1 MEELGDQGGLDWKP
15 GAGGEGREEA
25 LGWDHLRQLGLGD
38 DYLDIREQ
46 QKERPI
52 RTSVAKFQSKTVPS
66 TFFHH

>member
-1 MEELGDQGGLDWKP
+1 MDWKP

-46 QKERPI
+46 AEGETHQNVCGQVSE
-52 RTSVAKFQSKTVPS
+52 
-66 TFFHH
+66 

>member
-15 GAGGEGREEA
+15 GAGGEGKEEA

-46 QKERPI
+46 AEGETHQNVCGQVSE
-52 RTSVAKFQSKTVPS
+52 
-66 TFFHH
+66 

>member
-25 LGWDHLRQLGLGD
+25 LGWDRLRQLGLGD

-46 QKERPI
+46 AERETH
-52 RTSVAKFQSKTVPS
+52 RNVCGQVSE
-66 TFFHH
+66 